1 MRTLLALLS
10 LTATIALLS
19 CGKATPSH
27 NAHGEQSS
35 ADVAADYYTCP
46 MHPQVRSDKPGVCP
60 ICHMDLVKT
69 SNGGQP
75 DGVSADSL
83 IALSDHEQLLA
94 NVSTV
99 VVTSEV
105 VGQSIRGYGVLE
117 IPEPN
122 KKVISARFSG
132 RIERLFADAPG
143 LRIKKG
149 EPLFE
154 VYSPDIIQGAN
165 EYRQTKSA
173 GGPNHGFLLNAARVK
188 LQLLGLSDG
197 QIAALDTMESV
208 PLVMDY
214 LSPVSGVIMEKR
226 VVEGVYITEGASLFD
241 VSDLSTL
248 WNIAEVYDADAAV
261 VRTGDR
267 ATVSVAGHSIQGLV
281 SFIYPVVDP
290 QTRTIKIR
298 ITVGNPQGNL
308 RANMYTETVFQRQ
321 KGESLVVPVGAVL
334 MTGKRNIVYVLAGKD
349 GRYEAREIG
358 LGARIDGN
366 YEITWGLSEGERIVR
381 EGGYLIDSE
390 SRLKIDGG
398 ATHQHAVAGEGK
410 GEGGERPGGHQH

>member
-10 LTATIALLS
+10 LTATITLLS
-19 CGKATPSH
+19 CGKSTPSH
-27 NAHGEQSS
+27 DAHGEHSS

-60 ICHMDLVKT
+60 ICHMDLVKA
-69 SNGGQP
+69 SNGGQS
-75 DGVSADSL
+75 DDVSPDSL
-83 IALSDHEQLLA
+83 VSLNDNEQRIA

-132 RIERLFADAPG
+132 RIERLFANAPG
-143 LRIKKG
+143 MRIKRG
-149 EPLFE
+149 EPLFV
-154 VYSPDIIQGAN
+154 VYSPDIIQGAH
-165 EYRQTKSA
+165 EYRQARS
-173 GGPNHGFLLNAARVK
+173 GSGPNHESLLNAAQVK
-188 LQLLGLSDG
+188 LQLFGLSGG
-197 QIAALDTMESV
+197 QIAALDTMESL
-208 PLVMDY
+208 PLVMEY
-214 LSPVSGVIMEKR
+214 LSPVSGIIMEKR
-226 VVEGVYITEGASLFD
+226 VVEGIYVTEGASLFE
-241 VSDLSTL
+241 VSDISTL
-248 WNIAEVYDADAAV
+248 WNIAEVYEADATV
-261 VRTGDR
+261 VRIGDR
-267 ATVSVAGHSIQGLV
+267 ATVFAGGHSIRGQV

-298 ITVGNPQGNL
+298 VTVENPRGNL
-308 RANMYTETVFQRQ
+308 RPNMYTETVFQRQ
-321 KGESLVVPVGAVL
+321 QGVSLVVPVGAVL
-334 MTGKRNIVYVLAGKD
+334 MTGKRNIVYVQAGKD

-358 LGARIDGN
+358 LGARIDDN
-366 YEITWGLSEGERIVR
+366 YEVTWGLSEGERVVR

-398 ATHQHAVAGEGK
+398 TAHQHAVAGEGNGK
-410 GEGGERPGGHQH
+410 GENLTGGHQH